1 MDNSILMSP
10 NPLVAYLQ
18 KPASEFTRADIVK
31 YCADNEVE
39 CINFHYC
46 GWDGKLKTLNFVIQS
61 LDHLESIL
69 QAGERVDGSS
79 LFPFVK
85 AGKSDL
91 YVIPKYRTAFVNP
104 FSEALSVDLLCSF
117 YDRDG
122 HPFESSP
129 EYILKKAHAEFT
141 KLTGL
146 QMEAMGELEYY
157 VIAPHDHLYTVADQR
172 GYHESAPF
180 CKFADLRTEAMLCIA
195 QCGGNIKYGHSEVGN
210 FSAEGRDYEQ
220 NEIEFLPVNIEQ
232 AADQL
237 VVAKWAM
244 RQIAYKY
251 GVDLTFAPKIT
262 PGKAGSGMHVHCKF
276 SKNGESCMVENG
288 ELTDICKKAIA
299 GFMVAGTSLP
309 AFGNPHPLSFM
320 RLVPHQE
327 APTSLC
333 WSFSNR
339 SALVRVPLGWTG
351 KGDMSADCNPLETP
365 SDKDFSQKQT
375 FEWRASD
382 GFADTYLLLAALC
395 CAARHGFEMPDALE
409 VAEKTYVG
417 LGVNIHDASNKAVQE
432 ALEQLPA
439 CCVEASAELAKDRE
453 IYTSKGV
460 FSDSIVDFYID
471 YLKSFDDANL
481 RAKLQND
488 LPALLKL
495 VQENIDRG

>member
-1 MDNSILMSP
+1 MMSP
-10 NPLVAYLQ
+10 NPLVSYLQ
-18 KPASEFTRADIVK
+18 KPAVEFTRADIVK
-31 YCADNEVE
+31 YCVDNEVE
-39 CINFHYC
+39 CINLHYC

-61 LDHLESIL
+61 LDHLQSIL

-104 FSEALSVDLLCSF
+104 FSEANTVDLLCSF

-122 HPFESSP
+122 LPFESSP
-129 EYILKKAHAEFT
+129 EYILKKAHREFT
-141 KLTGL
+141 KVTGL

-157 VIAPHDHLYTVADQR
+157 VIAPHDDLYTVADQR

-180 CKFADLRTEAMLCIA
+180 CKFADLRTDAMRCIA

-210 FSAEGRDYEQ
+210 FSADGKDYEQ

-237 VVAKWAM
+237 VIAKWVM
-244 RQIAYKY
+244 RQLAYNY

-262 PGKAGSGMHVHCKF
+262 PGKAGSGMHIHCKF
-276 SKNGESCMVENG
+276 TKDGKSCMVENG
-288 ELTDICKKAIA
+288 ELTDLCK
-299 GFMVAGTSLP
+299 
-309 AFGNPHPLSFM
+309 NM

-365 SDKDFSQKQT
+365 SDKDFSEKQT

-382 GFADTYLLLAALC
+382 GFADTYLLLSALC
-395 CAARHGFEMPDALE
+395 CAARHGFEMKDSLE
-409 VAEKTYVG
+409 LASKTYVG

-432 ALEQLPA
+432 SLEQLPA
-439 CCVEASAELAKDRE
+439 SCVEASAELDKDRE

-481 RAKLQND
+481 RSELEKD
-488 LPALLKL
+488 LPRLLKF